1 MDANSFFSMGG
12 YADYVWPAYGIAALV
27 LIAMTVASVCRLQQA
42 RRTLA
47 RLEGE
52 VAAKATGTKR

>member
-27 LIAMTVASVCRLQQA
+27 LIAMAVASVCRLQQA

-47 RLEGE
+47 ALEGE
-52 VAAKATGTKR
+52 VAAKGTATPR